1 MEKKRK
7 FFDILKELLIATKF
21 LLFIL
26 FHLVSLIF
34 LSQNFFSFDLIFS
47 FTITLF
53 YRGLNEVSSFERE
66 RWVT

>member
-7 FFDILKELLIATKF
+7 FFDILKELLIATKL

-34 LSQNFFSFDLIFS
+34 FKVKIFS
-47 FTITLF
+47 F
-53 YRGLNEVSSFERE
+53 
-66 RWVT
+66 